1 MIYRNFCSYEGSQNA
16 MKLIIIY
23 IIFCV
28 KGNIESYR
36 RQNQAFSAS
45 LGTTS
50 QTAAEVQGAH
60 HKRTLVGS
68 IL

>member
-1 MIYRNFCSYEGSQNA
+1 

-36 RQNQAFSAS
+36 RQNEAFSAS